1 MVSPKQCTKANVEV
15 NGNVESSQF
24 MNPGDQEGRLRIL
37 RLKKVKA
44 GDEVV
49 VWNQKSCAGKHTHT
63 HTQMRS
69 KGRENR

>member
-1 MVSPKQCTKANVEV
+1 MVSRKQCKKASVEV
-15 NGNVESSQF
+15 NGDVENSQF
-24 MNPGDQEGRLRIL
+24 MNPGDQEGRLRTL

-49 VWNQKSCAGKHTHT
+49 VWNQESCAGKHT